1 MTKKL
6 QNHLKI
12 GDKVK
17 VITGSQKGIIGTV
30 SCLNKKKEVVGLDNI
45 LPRIT
50 YKKNPQGGES
60 KKVEIQS
67 MINISNVM
75 LWDKEVNISSKIGY
89 KLLDGKKQRY
99 FKKSGNF
106 V

>member
-6 QNHLKI
+6 QTHLKI

-17 VITGSQKGIIGTV
+17 VITGSQKGIIGTI
-30 SCLNKKKEVVGLDNI
+30 SLINKKKESISIDNI

-60 KKVEIQS
+60 QKVEIQS
-67 MINISNVM
+67 MLNISNVM
-75 LWDKEVNISSKIGY
+75 LWDKEANNSSKI
-89 KLLDGKKQRY
+89 
-99 FKKSGNF
+99 N
-106 V
+106 

>member
-6 QNHLKI
+6 QTHLKI

-17 VITGSQKGIIGTV
+17 VITGSQKGIIGTI
-30 SCLNKKKEVVGLDNI
+30 SLINKKKESISIDNI

-60 KKVEIQS
+60 QKVEIQS
-67 MINISNVM
+67 MLNISNVM
-75 LWDKEVNISSKIGY
+75 LYEY
-89 KLLDGKKQRY
+89 L
-99 FKKSGNF
+99 
-106 V
+106 

>member
-6 QNHLKI
+6 QTHLKI

-17 VITGSQKGIIGTV
+17 VITGSQKGIIGTI
-30 SCLNKKKEVVGLDNI
+30 SLINKKKESISIDNI

-60 KKVEIQS
+60 QKVEIQS
-67 MINISNVM
+67 MLNISNVM
-75 LWDKEVNISSKIGY
+75 LWDKEANNSSKIGY
-89 KLLDGKKQRY
+89 KVIDGKKTRY